1 MATYRTTIINGRNC
15 CWSPHLRVNP
25 TDRANPSPDVLP
37 PEARRLWDA
46 TRANAHSYYS
56 GAWDLADMAAW
67 RAVKMKYP
75 NGIGQWRPM
84 RNPAPLKQT
93 AVPDPGE
100 QIELGRVLEY
110 VVEEAPPRLDVYRFK
125 DDAHAPKLLWSKSQK
140 MLLILPQD
148 NISEDRNPDLTG
160 LEQSANLFRSWAW
173 GQQPRGFVVHPVDS
187 SQVKPLGMADTI
199 VYRSSKGHK
208 TQVGNPVGSQ
218 NYIHQ
223 FGDDVVVFQGPNTS
237 SPKAIMIRGGDL
249 DVQEPGIIN

>member
-110 VVEEAPPRLDVYRFK
+110 VVEEAPPRL
-125 DDAHAPKLLWSKSQK
+125 APCRTVRAG
-140 MLLILPQD
+140 D
-148 NISEDRNPDLTG
+148 EHEAGDHG
-160 LEQSANLFRSWAW
+160 
-173 GQQPRGFVVHPVDS
+173 PRC
-187 SQVKPLGMADTI
+187 AA
-199 VYRSSKGHK
+199 
-208 TQVGNPVGSQ
+208 
-218 NYIHQ
+218 
-223 FGDDVVVFQGPNTS
+223 GPE
-237 SPKAIMIRGGDL
+237 MRGTM
-249 DVQEPGIIN
+249 